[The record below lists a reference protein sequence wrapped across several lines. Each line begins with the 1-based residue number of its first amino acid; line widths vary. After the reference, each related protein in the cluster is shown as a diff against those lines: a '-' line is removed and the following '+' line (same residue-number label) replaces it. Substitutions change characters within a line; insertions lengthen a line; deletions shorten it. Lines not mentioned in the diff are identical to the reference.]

1 MNPHASGEAVA
12 SSAGRAA
19 AAAALLLVLG
29 SSWASA
35 DFAPQDGD
43 VPREVTLLKPPHD
56 DLRINWSATVH
67 EEGGEFL
74 VSRQGL
80 GGFSAV
86 VARVRPRGDGRYAVA
101 EPGFA
106 GSRIYTLQ
114 YRDRRGRQ
122 YVLATIRLNVE
133 SLDPGRGVLGTGADG
148 PPAAIRTAALLPMPA
163 AQSGWPQGLTDASPG
178 VPAPRPPSP
187 PP

>member
-56 DLRINWSATVH
+56 DLRINWSATLSSTKTS
-67 EEGGEFL
+67 FSPMQ
-74 VSRQGL
+74 SR
-80 GGFSAV
+80 
-86 VARVRPRGDGRYAVA
+86 
-101 EPGFA
+101 
-106 GSRIYTLQ
+106 
-114 YRDRRGRQ
+114 
-122 YVLATIRLNVE
+122 
-133 SLDPGRGVLGTGADG
+133 
-148 PPAAIRTAALLPMPA
+148 LL
-163 AQSGWPQGLTDASPG
+163 SYE
-178 VPAPRPPSP
+178 AP
-187 PP
+187 